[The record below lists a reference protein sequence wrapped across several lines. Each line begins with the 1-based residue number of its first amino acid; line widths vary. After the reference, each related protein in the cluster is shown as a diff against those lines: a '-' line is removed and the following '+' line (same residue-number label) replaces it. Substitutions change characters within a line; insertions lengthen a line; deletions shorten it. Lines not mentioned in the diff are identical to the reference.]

1 MGALAASSTLTA
13 CGGST
18 PSATGANPGDG
29 KLIFTNSCGSCH
41 TLGAAGT
48 NGSNGPVLTSSA
60 LTAAEVSMQVLR
72 GGGGMPSFDG
82 DLTDQQIKAVSEFV
96 AENDGSN

>member
-1 MGALAASSTLTA
+1 M
-13 CGGST
+13 
-18 PSATGANPGDG
+18 
-29 KLIFTNSCGSCH
+29 IFTNSCGSCH

-48 NGSNGPVLTSSA
+48 NGNNGPVLTSSA
-60 LTAAEVSMQVLR
+60 LTAAEVSKQVLS

-82 DLTDQQIKAVSEFV
+82 DLTDQQIKAVSAFV